1 MKIGELKQT
10 FDTAI
15 QPDPQQPIVECNLAW
30 QYFKQF
36 SNHFPEGD
44 ENEEFGFSFSF
55 ANINDG
61 VNSRVEPNLFQVY
74 FGRLID
80 AKKGFLWRTAE
91 INFYFHFKMNE
102 NLSRLLAAL
111 PTEDVETAFFIN
123 EGLPVILKKEAQVTE
138 FADSQPEI
146 WKEINHIEPVLAS
159 YHFWVW

>member
-10 FDTAI
+10 FESVI
-15 QPDPQQPIVECNLAW
+15 QPDPQQPIVDCAQAW
-30 QYFKQF
+30 AFFKEF
-36 SNHFPEGD
+36 LKLFPDGD

-61 VNSRVEPNLFQVY
+61 ITSKIDADFFQVY

-80 AKKGFLWRTAE
+80 AKIDTEWHTAE
-91 INFYFHFKMNE
+91 INFYYRFEMNA

-111 PTEDVETAFFIN
+111 PKEDIETAFYLL
-123 EGLPVILKKEAQVTE
+123 EGMPVILNKESEVID
-138 FADSQPEI
+138 FADHQSEI
-146 WKEINHIEPVLAS
+146 WNELKQLIPVLAS